1 MERTFTK
8 EEVLQMIDDA
18 MRCVK
23 GGDDY
28 PAFGTEQDK
37 EFQIYGAGISFI
49 RGWME
54 TGMTYRI
61 TGEFPI
67 FDPEETDEDY
77 DNDGWIPCEEE
88 LSSQEME
95 DLGMSY

>member
-23 GGDDY
+23 GGDEY
-28 PAFGTEQDK
+28 PEFGTEQDK
-37 EFQIYGAGISFI
+37 EFQLYGAGIIFV

-54 TGMTYRI
+54 TGMTYKM
-61 TGEFPI
+61 TGKF
-67 FDPEETDEDY
+67 
-77 DNDGWIPCEEE
+77 E
-88 LSSQEME
+88 LPSNRK
-95 DLGMSY
+95 